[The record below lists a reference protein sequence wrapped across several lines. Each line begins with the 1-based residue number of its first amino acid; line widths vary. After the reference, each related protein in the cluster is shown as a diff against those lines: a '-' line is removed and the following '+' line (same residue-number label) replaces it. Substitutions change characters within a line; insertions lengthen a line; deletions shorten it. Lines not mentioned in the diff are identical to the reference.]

1 MAATLKPNFTSHLC
15 SVEVCE
21 VRYNIRIL
29 KMKDSVFI
37 YIGEHNAENFD
48 ELSMAMLMPTS
59 NEMLSTTIMGEPVG
73 AGSEELAQKLS
84 KKLKKQVY
92 LSANV
97 PNDRIVRPTL
107 EQKLFEEINNN
118 LECFWCRK
126 GCRRGNWCC
135 RHPED

>member
-1 MAATLKPNFTSHLC
+1 MTTTLKPNFTSHLC

-29 KMKDSVFI
+29 KMKDSLFI
-37 YIGEHNAENFD
+37 YIGENKAENFD
-48 ELSMAMLMPTS
+48 ELSMAMLMTAT
-59 NEMLSTTIMGEPVG
+59 NEMLSVQIMGDPVG
-73 AGSEELAQKLS
+73 AGSDELAQKLA

-97 PNDRIVRPTL
+97 PNDRIVRPMI

-118 LECFWCRK
+118 LECF
-126 GCRRGNWCC
+126 
-135 RHPED
+135 

>member
-1 MAATLKPNFTSHLC
+1 MSATLSPNFTSHLC
-15 SVEVCE
+15 SVEVCD

-37 YIGEHNAENFD
+37 YIGENKAENFD
-48 ELSMAMLMPTS
+48 ELSMAMLTAPG
-59 NEMLSTTIMGEPVG
+59 NEMLSTTIMGDPVG
-73 AGSEELAQKLS
+73 CGSEELAQKLS

-97 PNDRIVRPTL
+97 PNDRIVRPTI

-118 LECFWCRK
+118 LECF
-126 GCRRGNWCC
+126 
-135 RHPED
+135 